1 MLNQHKPL
9 TPELV
14 EPTLHGRLGRPYLW
28 SESCPTTQ
36 EALRDPALPEGAVA
50 VTEHQ
55 TAGRGRAGRSWVDE
69 PGAALLVS
77 VLLRPPAVSV
87 PAQLSLVCALAVAE
101 TVERACHRDAGIK
114 WPNDILV
121 DGRKVAGILLD
132 GHEGAV
138 VCGIGVNVS
147 QTEETL
153 PRDVRLPPASLHPL
167 TGREQ
172 DRAAL
177 LVLLLERLEVR
188 YDDRGD
194 GARLTGGGPRRLS
207 RENDAWL
214 AEGLSLL
221 LPGLER
227 RDALLG
233 RDVQVGHLGGVGA
246 GIAPDGRLRLLRPD
260 GTPELVASG
269 EVNTPL

>member
-9 TPELV
+9 TPALV

-28 SESCPTTQ
+28 SESCPSTQ

-121 DGRKVAGILLD
+121 DGRKVAGILLE

-153 PRDVRLPPASLHPL
+153 PRDVRLPPASLHTL

-177 LVLLLERLEVR
+177 LVLLLERLEVH
-188 YDDRGD
+188 Y
-194 GARLTGGGPRRLS
+194 
-207 RENDAWL
+207 DAWL

-246 GIAPDGRLRLLRPD
+246 GIAPDGRLRLLRSD